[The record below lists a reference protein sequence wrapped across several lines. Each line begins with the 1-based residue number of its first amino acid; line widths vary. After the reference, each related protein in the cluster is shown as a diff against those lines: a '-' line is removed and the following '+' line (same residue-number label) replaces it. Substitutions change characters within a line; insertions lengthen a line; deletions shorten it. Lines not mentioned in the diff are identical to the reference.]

1 MPPPRRFLPVITA
14 VVFIFSAMNA
24 RSAAP
29 EFRTWTD
36 NAKRSV
42 EGAFAGIEGA
52 QVKLLL
58 RNGTTIRVVIAQL
71 VQADQDFLKKQTAA
85 PTPAPSIPFG
95 SVPAKP
101 AGAWPT
107 ITELKEP
114 PKATVVKEDAATK
127 EYVYRTQHF
136 EFHCDSRLGADVV
149 REFGRMFEGTLE
161 ANKELPLGLDP
172 APEKGQEFFVA
183 KLYTTKADYL
193 ADGGIKGSAG
203 IYSGGAKAIKVPLE
217 SLGVKLAG
225 KHYTVVPLASNDTLV
240 HEITHQMMNHWLGK
254 IPEWYV
260 EGSAMYVGSAKAHPS
275 GRFTLPKL
283 GQTVKELE
291 HMRPGRHTLWHLNY
305 LMQITPAQWHA
316 AFGSNPDGTVS
327 RNYTSAIA
335 LTYYFY
341 HGDDKGDGAHMIAM
355 MKDIA
360 AGKKWQQAQ
369 DEHLIRGRD
378 FAKIEKEMVTFLHR
392 GGMTIDWA
400 DGPAKTASASEK

>member
-1 MPPPRRFLPVITA
+1 MRPLLIPAVLFVFLLA
-14 VVFIFSAMNA
+14 GA
-24 RSAAP
+24 RAAAP
-29 EFRTWTD
+29 EFRVWTD
-36 NAKRSV
+36 NTKRSV
-42 EGAFAGIEGA
+42 EASFAGIEGA
-52 QVKLLL
+52 QVKLVL
-58 RNGTTIRVVIAQL
+58 RNGSMIKVVIAQL
-71 VQADQDFLKKQTAA
+71 TAADQAYVKQQAA
-85 PTPAPSIPFG
+85 PGAPVG
-95 SVPAKP
+95 SVAAKP
-101 AGAWPT
+101 AGTWPT

-114 PKATVVKEDAATK
+114 AKATVVKEDAATK
-127 EYVYRTQHF
+127 EYIYRTQHF
-136 EFHCDSRLGADVV
+136 EFRCDSRLGADVV

-161 ANKELPLGLDP
+161 VNKELPLGLDP
-172 APEKGQEFFVA
+172 TPEKGQEFFVA

-193 ADGGIKGSAG
+193 ADGGIQGSAG

-260 EGSAMYVGSAKAHPS
+260 EGSAMYVGSSKAHAS

-291 HMRPGRHTLWHLNY
+291 HMRPGKHTLWHLNY
-305 LMQITPAQWHA
+305 LMLITPAQWHA
-316 AFGSNPDGTVS
+316 GFGSNPDGTVS

-369 DEHLIRGRD
+369 EEHLVRGRD
-378 FAKIEKEMVTFLHR
+378 YAKIEKELVTFLRR
-392 GGMTIDWA
+392 GGMMIDWA
-400 DGPAKTASASEK
+400 DGPAKASSASDK